1 MAPKPI
7 DVTGEKYGLLTALKR
22 MPSGPSH
29 GSVWLW
35 LCDCG
40 VKKEIALADVRRG
53 TTKSCG
59 CGRAKDLTGEK
70 FGRLTAVRR
79 VENSIH
85 GVCWLFKC
93 DCGTERAVLAEN
105 VTRGL
110 TKSCGCFREESRAE
124 PRAPSIAGQRFGRL
138 VAIERVNRSKWLFK
152 CDCGNNYTGWKQP
165 VIKGKVQACGCLHK
179 ENTRTSFNSIV
190 KGTFSNPEKPCDVY
204 LYEMKNY
211 MGQYKIGIDSTGKRS
226 RDTEYGNLV
235 ISFRVTRLE
244 AWFVEAV
251 ALRSTRKLW
260 NPPNKLADALWH
272 GYTELRST
280 KPELLIEL
288 LAGLT
293 AEIRKRGIVTFA
305 RNNLNLDAAAIGE
318 LAKRFDQKHATG

>member
-1 MAPKPI
+1 MARKPI

-22 MPSGPSH
+22 MSSGSGH

-40 VKKEIALADVRRG
+40 VKKEIVLADVRKG

-59 CGRAKDLTGEK
+59 CGRSKDLAGKK

-85 GVCWLFKC
+85 GVRWLFKC

-110 TKSCGCFREESRAE
+110 SKSCGCLGRESKAK

-138 VAIERVNRSKWLFK
+138 VAIERVNSFKWLFK
-152 CDCGNNYTGWKQP
+152 CDCGNDYTGWKHP
-165 VIKGKVQACGCLHK
+165 VVIGKVQACGCLHK
-179 ENTRTSFNSIV
+179 ENIRTSFNSIV

-211 MGQYKIGIDSTGKRS
+211 TSQYKIGIDSTGKRS
-226 RDTEYGNLV
+226 RDIEYGKLV
-235 ISFRVTRLE
+235 ISFRVSRLE

-260 NPPNKLADALWH
+260 NPPSKLANALWN

-280 KPELLIEL
+280 TPELLIEL

-293 AEIRKRGIVTFA
+293 AEIRECGIVAFA
-305 RNNLNLDAAAIGE
+305 KNNLNLDAAAIGE
-318 LAKRFDQKHATG
+318 LTKRFDQKHATG